1 MKRCHKITCW
11 TDYPFGESPFRI
23 RHVQVLCY
31 DGDKYATVM
40 DLQTGEIEHVKA
52 GYLYRKAEAMKILRG
67 VEDHIRD
74 KKKLAKHRV
83 RDWIYWPKTINRRK
97 LERMIPHFVD

>member
-1 MKRCHKITCW
+1 MKRCHNITCW
-11 TDYPFGESPFRI
+11 TDYPFNDEPSRI

-31 DGDKYATVM
+31 DGDRYATVM

-52 GYLYRKAEAMKILRG
+52 GWLYRKAEAVKILRD
-67 VEDHIRD
+67 VESHT
-74 KKKLAKHRV
+74 KKPAKRRMVH
-83 RDWIYWPKTINRRK
+83 WIHWPKVINRRK

>member
-1 MKRCHKITCW
+1 MKRCHNITCW
-11 TDYPFGESPFRI
+11 TDCPFNDEPSRI

-31 DGDKYATVM
+31 DGDRYATVM

-52 GYLYRKAEAMKILRG
+52 GYLYRKAEAVKILRD
-67 VEDHIRD
+67 VEAHT
-74 KKKLAKHRV
+74 KKLATIRMV
-83 RDWIYWPKTINRRK
+83 NWIYWPKTINRRK

>member
-11 TDYPFGESPFRI
+11 TDYPFNDEPSRI

-52 GYLYRKAEAMKILRG
+52 GYLYRKAETMKLLRYA
-67 VEDHIRD
+67 ENHT
-74 KKKLAKHRV
+74 KKPAKQRFTAL
-83 RDWIYWPKTINRRK
+83 ISWPKTINRRK

>member
-1 MKRCHKITCW
+1 MKRCKYITCW
-11 TDYPFGESPFRI
+11 TDYPFGDEPSRI

-52 GYLYRKAEAMKILRG
+52 GYLYRKAEAVKILRD
-67 VEDHIRD
+67 VEGHTKKPAKIRMVN
-74 KKKLAKHRV
+74 L
-83 RDWIYWPKTINRRK
+83 IYWPKTINRRK
-97 LERMIPHFVD
+97 LERMIPHIVD

>member
-1 MKRCHKITCW
+1 MN
-11 TDYPFGESPFRI
+11 DEPSRI

-31 DGDKYATVM
+31 DGDRYATVM

-52 GYLYRKAEAMKILRG
+52 GYLYRKAEAVKILRD
-67 VEDHIRD
+67 VEGQT
-74 KKKLAKHRV
+74 KNLAKIRMV
-83 RDWIYWPKTINRRK
+83 NLIYWPKTINRRK

>member
-1 MKRCHKITCW
+1 MKRCHNITCW
-11 TDYPFGESPFRI
+11 TDYPFNDEPSRI

-31 DGDKYATVM
+31 DGDKYATVR

-52 GYLYRKAEAMKILRG
+52 GYLYRKAEAVKILRD
-67 VEDHIRD
+67 VEDNT
-74 KKKLAKHRV
+74 KKLAKRRAV
-83 RDWIYWPKTINRRK
+83 NWIRWPKTINRRK